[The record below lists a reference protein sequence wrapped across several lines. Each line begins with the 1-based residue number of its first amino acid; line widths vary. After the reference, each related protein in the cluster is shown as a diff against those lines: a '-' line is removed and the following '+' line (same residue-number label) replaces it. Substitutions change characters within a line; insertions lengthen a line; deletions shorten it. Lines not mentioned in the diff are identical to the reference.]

1 MTAKSIFTQ
10 SSLIICLLRNN
21 VPQQKGHMF
30 KKSFTSLR
38 AVANQTD
45 NRGNLMKS
53 AIFDLD
59 GTLADTSGDL
69 IAAANA
75 CFVKIGIPPQL
86 DPIADAST
94 AFQGGRAMLKL
105 GFARLGQ
112 IPDDSQMQQHYE
124 YLLKSYGEN
133 IDHHTFLY
141 AGVVDCLEELSRRG
155 YLLGICTNKPE
166 GLAQTLTKRLG
177 IRNHFAA
184 LLGADS
190 LAVRKP
196 DAGHLL
202 GTIKELGGNPS
213 KSVLIGD
220 TITDRNA
227 AKNAWVPCVLVTF
240 GPDGRYVADLEPE
253 GLLDHYNDLPDMLD
267 GMIKT

>member
-1 MTAKSIFTQ
+1 
-10 SSLIICLLRNN
+10 
-21 VPQQKGHMF
+21 
-30 KKSFTSLR
+30 
-38 AVANQTD
+38 
-45 NRGNLMKS
+45 MKS

-75 CFVKIGIPPQL
+75 CFVNLGAPPQL
-86 DPIADAST
+86 DPVADAST

-112 IPDDSQMQQHYE
+112 IPDGTQMEQHFDYFV
-124 YLLKSYGEN
+124 KFYGEN
-133 IDHHTFLY
+133 IDHHSFLY
-141 AGVVDCLEELSRRG
+141 AGVTECLEELLKRD

-177 IRNHFAA
+177 IRHYFAA

-190 LAVRKP
+190 LPVRKP

-202 GTIKELGGNPS
+202 GTIKQLGGNPS

-253 GLLDHYNDLPDMLD
+253 GLLDQYADLPDMLD
-267 GMIKT
+267 SMIKT